1 MEFTAPV
8 FLYLFLPAVL
18 VGYHVVPRLLPGREL
33 RHAVASAFLFA
44 ASVFVYVWGCVADDW
59 RFVFVLLGSM
69 LANYAFAR
77 LAESRPRAAAW
88 YAVGFCLGILLW
100 FKVGNFLAVNLSE
113 LWVVI
118 GGESFA
124 TQRNGRMP
132 MAVSFFTFQAL
143 SYVLDVCRK
152 DIPAERNVLQFGLY
166 VFLFPHL
173 FAGPIVRY
181 ADLAGQLRERPV
193 GLDRFAEGCRRL
205 IVGLAKKLLLADTFA
220 EVADAA
226 FRTPAGDLS
235 ASAAWLGVVCYA
247 LQIYFDF
254 GGYTDMAVGLGK
266 LFGFDFAE
274 NFRHPYSAASV
285 TDFWRRWHLSLSTWF
300 RDYLYIPLGGNRGG
314 RWKTYR
320 NLLVVFLLCGLWHGA
335 AWTFVLWGLMHGGFL
350 ILERAGFGTML
361 ERMWAPMRHLYTLL
375 SVTAAWVLFR
385 ATGLEQAAGVY
396 AAMLGFTGGTTVAAD
411 LWNPKLLV
419 ALPVGVLA
427 CLPVV
432 PWLLAKKDGL
442 TKRMTELQAALV
454 EAVAAPVGVL
464 ALAALL
470 VAVSVQV
477 VATTYS
483 PFIYIKF

>member
-1 MEFTAPV
+1 MGFTSPE

-18 VGYHVVPRLLPGREL
+18 VGYHVVPLLVPGRGT
-33 RHAVASAFLFA
+33 RHVFASAFLFA
-44 ASVFVYVWGCVADDW
+44 ASVFVYLWGCLADDW
-59 RFVFVLLGSM
+59 RFVLVLLGSM
-69 LANYAFAR
+69 FANYAFAR

-88 YAVGFCLGILLW
+88 LAVGFNLGLLGW
-100 FKVGNFLAVNLSE
+100 FKFAGFLAVNASAVGE
-113 LWVVI
+113 LF
-118 GGESFA
+118 GFA
-124 TQRNGRMP
+124 PFSAPNVRLPLG
-132 MAVSFFTFQAL
+132 VSFFTFQAL

-152 DIPAERNVLQFGLY
+152 EIPAERSVLRFGLY

-181 ADLAGQLRERPV
+181 ADLAGQLRDRPV

-226 FRTPAGDLS
+226 FKTPTGDLS
-235 ASAAWLGVVCYA
+235 ASAAWLGVVCYS

-254 GGYTDMAVGLGK
+254 SGYTDMAIGLGK

-274 NFRHPYSAASV
+274 NFRHPYTAASV
-285 TDFWRRWHLSLSTWF
+285 TDFWRRWHLSLSSWF

-335 AWTFVLWGLMHGGFL
+335 AWTFVLWGLMHGAFL
-350 ILERAGFGTML
+350 IVERAGFGTVL
-361 ERMWAPMRHLYTLL
+361 ERTWAPLRHAYTLL
-375 SVTAAWVLFR
+375 AVMAAWVLFR
-385 ATGLEQAAGVY
+385 ANGTEQAAGMY
-396 AAMLGFTGGTTVAAD
+396 SAMLGLTGGSTVAAD
-411 LWNPKLLV
+411 LWNPKLLL

-432 PWLLAKKDGL
+432 PWLLAKKDAL
-442 TKRMTELQAALV
+442 TKRMTELQTAAV
-454 EAVAAPVGVL
+454 EAATAPVGVL
-464 ALAALL
+464 AMAALM
-470 VAVSVQV
+470 VAVSVQLA
-477 VATTYS
+477 ATTYT
-483 PFIYIKF
+483 PFIYFKF